1 MMFKRFFKDQT
12 GAVTIDWVV
21 ITAAVIG
28 FAIAAYSLIF
38 DEAFRIATIVTDA
51 IIAEQE

>member
-1 MMFKRFFKDQT
+1 MKRFFKDQV

-21 ITAAVIG
+21 ITAAVVG

-38 DEAFRIATIVTDA
+38 DEAFSIAMIVTDA
-51 IIAEQE
+51 LIAEQQ